1 MTTGRSGLVA
11 LTTLEGL
18 VRTRIAASVVLAIGI
33 LLGTAGCNFLAPQST
48 LLHYDASDGV
58 SGNVGSI
65 DVRNAMVISDNG
77 KTGNLVVTLVNND
90 SKSHRVLIQHGTAD
104 KIDSY
109 VTVEPGQVKEIG
121 SSAHAQTQLTDIN
134 TKPGSLLPI
143 YFQYGTQTGV
153 QLLVPV
159 LSNAM
164 TEYQHYTPTPKPKAV
179 ITVPNETATPT
190 PNG

>member
-1 MTTGRSGLVA
+1 M
-11 LTTLEGL
+11 
-18 VRTRIAASVVLAIGI
+18 RTRIAASVVLAVGI

-48 LLHYDASDGV
+48 ALHYDASDGV

-90 SKSHRVLIQHGTAD
+90 SKSHRVLIQHGTTNKVD
-104 KIDSY
+104 TY
-109 VTVEPGQVKEIG
+109 VTVEPGQVKDIG
-121 SSAHAQTQLTDIN
+121 SAAHTQTQLVNIN
-134 TKPGSLLPI
+134 TQPGALLPL

-159 LSNAM
+159 LTNAM
-164 TEYQHYTPTPKPKAV
+164 SEYQHYTPTPKPTPVIAV
-179 ITVPNETATPT
+179 PSDTTTPT
-190 PNG
+190 P